1 MMLLYIVYIHMLK
14 KYNNI
19 INIIILQVYQDFYL
33 LNLKYIIQNYIIIVI
48 ILSYI
53 INIINIMNKL

>member
-1 MMLLYIVYIHMLK
+1 MLK

-33 LNLKYIIQNYIIIVI
+33 LDNSKLYYHCYYIIIYQLI
-48 ILSYI
+48 IS
-53 INIINIMNKL
+53 IMNK

>member
-1 MMLLYIVYIHMLK
+1 MLLYIVYIHMLK

-33 LNLKYIIQNYIIIVI
+33 LDLKYIIQNYIIIVI